1 MSAKDF
7 TKKLLA
13 GEEEQAP
20 ATAPTPKN
28 AKTPKAPK
36 TPAQEKELEAKY
48 CVRLPAELLED
59 YRNLADFTGYTIKD
73 LFIRALKEWSG
84 YTETEAKRKEL
95 RKAKAGNKDI
105 F

>member
-13 GEEEQAP
+13 GENEEAP
-20 ATAPTPKN
+20 APKEKKRTPTG
-28 AKTPKAPK
+28 
-36 TPAQEKELEAKY
+36 KEEELKY
-48 CVRLPAELLED
+48 CVRLPKELLED
-59 YRNLADFTGYTIKD
+59 YRNLADFTGYSIKD
-73 LFIRALKEWSG
+73 LFIRALREWSG

>member
-7 TKKLLA
+7 TKKLVA
-13 GEEEQAP
+13 GLDEEAP
-20 ATAPTPKN
+20 ATPKQTKQPKPAP
-28 AKTPKAPK
+28 A
-36 TPAQEKELEAKY
+36 KELEAKY

-73 LFIRALKEWSG
+73 LFIRALREWSG